1 MKNGERPA
9 SVAIANGKPANGTH
23 RSAKKSS
30 PVTKRSASP
39 ASEVAPEVL
48 AATFAGISIEPID
61 APMWPIHP
69 PGWFQPEAPAAAPS
83 WSGLNIERRHRI
95 PAPGLLHFPLAPFDR
110 PAERDDRREALLPT
124 ASPVIPH
131 SGLEPFGWD
140 PRAFSPKK
148 ELK

>member
-1 MKNGERPA
+1 MKRPESPA
-9 SVAIANGKPANGTH
+9 SVATANGKPANGTH

-30 PVTKRSASP
+30 PVSKRSAAR
-39 ASEVAPEVL
+39 ASDVAPEVL
-48 AATFAGISIEPID
+48 AAPFAGISIEPID

-69 PGWFQPEAPAAAPS
+69 PGWFQPEAAASAPS
-83 WSGLNIERRHRI
+83 WSGLTIERRHRI

-110 PAERDDRREALLPT
+110 PEVRENRREALLP
-124 ASPVIPH
+124 ASGPVIPD
-131 SGLEPFGWD
+131 SGLEPLGWD